1 MNVRRKS
8 ASLSSGEN
16 KPLHLHLEDLPKDIL
31 VKTVKMMSQN
41 AMTLDGLWFR
51 AVEDRWSQDKAVE
64 MDEEVW
70 KRQVAVEGRRIKRLL
85 RLKGEGPR
93 DVVRAYN
100 FLSSSWCMDW
110 DYQEISPERI
120 VLWYTHCTVQ
130 DSRVKQGIGEFP
142 CKYIWLNIHS
152 AFAQAIDPTVKVRCE
167 FAPPDPH
174 PIDAWCRWEFY
185 QEHTA

>member
-1 MNVRRKS
+1 MR
-8 ASLSSGEN
+8 
-16 KPLHLHLEDLPKDIL
+16 LEDLPRDIL

-70 KRQVAVEGRRIKRLL
+70 KRQVVVEGRRIKRLL
-85 RLKGEGPR
+85 GLKGEGPR
-93 DVVRAYN
+93 DVIRAYN
-100 FLSSSWCMDW
+100 FLSSSWCMEW
-110 DYQEISPERI
+110 DYQEINPQRI
-120 VLWYTHCTVQ
+120 VLYYTHCTVQ

-152 AFAQAIDPTVKVRCE
+152 VFAQAIDPTVKVRCE

-174 PIDAWCRWEFY
+174 PKDAWCRWEFY
-185 QEHTA
+185 QNHET